1 MITSKTKI
9 VIDPS
14 RAEGNLLLMTE
25 LSAIVGSAT
34 WAHDFDITDY
44 IHSVEPVASWK
55 FWRQGLVFKYE
66 DTSGKPEGTA
76 AQLDIYSLRGQFLT
90 MRINKHTGAYRIMNN
105 SIPADRLSVLELVV
119 NRANLNRR
127 ARKLSFKERVLNLV
141 LG

>member
-34 WAHDFDITDY
+34 WARDFDITDH

-55 FWRQGLVFKYE
+55 FWRQGMVFKYE
-66 DTSGKPEGTA
+66 DASGKPEGIA

-90 MRINKHTGAYRIMNN
+90 MRINKHTGTYCIMNN
-105 SIPADRLSVLELVV
+105 SIPAERLPVLELVV